1 MLLVYNRKTKQYEEE
16 NIAGKKY
23 LVWCYESPK
32 GKKLTELIFKK
43 KLCSKVY
50 GAFCDTKFSRKKIK
64 HFIRDF
70 DIDMNVCKKKPK
82 EFSNFNDFF
91 TRKLKPNAWP
101 FSKDEKDLISPADG
115 RTLAYE
121 NIELDNLVQIKGFTY
136 SLRELINNDKV
147 AKKFE
152 NGTCIIFR
160 LSPIDYHRYHF
171 IDSGVTAKS
180 TFIPGRYYSVNP
192 IALKNIP
199 KLFCENKREWSLFES
214 DNFKD
219 ILYVEV
225 GATCVGTIVQTY
237 EPGSRVSKGDE
248 KGFFKFGGST
258 VVLFFE
264 KDTVKIDSDILKQT
278 NLGYET
284 RVSMGET
291 IGRKVD

>member
-1 MLLVYNRKTKQYEEE
+1 MLLVYNRKTKQYEKE

-23 LVWCYESPK
+23 LVWCYESPQ

-70 DIDMNVCKKKPK
+70 DIDMNVCKKRPK

-91 TRKLKPNAWP
+91 TRKLKSDARP
-101 FSKDEKDLISPADG
+101 FSQNEKDLMSPADG
-115 RTLAYE
+115 RVLAYE

-136 SLRELINNDKV
+136 SLRELINNNNV
-147 AKKFE
+147 AQKFE
-152 NGTCIIFR
+152 NGTCIICR

-171 IDSGVTAKS
+171 IDSGIAATS

-199 KLFCENKREWSLFES
+199 KLFCENKREWSLFKS

-264 KDTVKIDSDILKQT
+264 KDAVKIDSDIIEQT

-284 RVSMGET
+284 RIAMGET
-291 IGRKVD
+291 IGKKVN

>member
-91 TRKLKPNAWP
+91 TRKLKPNARP
-101 FSKDEKDLISPADG
+101 FSKNEKDLISPADG
-115 RTLAYE
+115 RALAYE

-136 SLRELINNDKV
+136 SLRELINNDEV

-264 KDTVKIDSDILKQT
+264 KDTVKIDSDILEQT